1 MAERQSKEPER
12 TKEEKLI
19 AGRKLLLADDSAAV
33 QKVIELTFADEGMEV
48 VSVGDGLLALEEL
61 EHVTPDVILA
71 DAFMPGLNGYELCRS
86 IKDDKRFAQIPVM
99 LLVSSFAPFDEAAA
113 QRAGAD
119 DIMTKP
125 FQSIRQLVNRVGSL
139 LAANDDRIEPSHEIS
154 TLGLTGT
161 ESPTTSV
168 VISDEPND
176 QSNVTVLVE
185 AAQLETVESHE
196 GSGGACAADIEM
208 QTADTARLERVLDE
222 PEPEISADAWR
233 IEETIE
239 IEPVMIAPETDATPI
254 EAAHVDATV
263 AESDESRMTQ
273 IYTQLYTQPRPNVD
287 SALLDLDESDFSVAS
302 IADDVVLDLD
312 FEESAPAHVEA
323 ATPPQIAVE
332 ETASVP
338 VQLDDA
344 AVTKHEV
351 MSAEETPKPASV
363 FEAAPEVLADADPRG
378 LSTADTLSAQ
388 QIDAIARR
396 VMDQMSDKV
405 VREIAWEVVP
415 ELSELL
421 IKKKLDEQK

>member
-1 MAERQSKEPER
+1 VAERQSKEPEG

-168 VISDEPND
+168 VILDEPND

-273 IYTQLYTQPRPNVD
+273 TCTQPRPNVD

-312 FEESAPAHVEA
+312 FEEPVPVHVEA
-323 ATPPQIAVE
+323 ASPSQIAVE
-332 ETASVP
+332 ETASAP

-344 AVTKHEV
+344 AVTTHEV
-351 MSAEETPKPASV
+351 VSAEEMPKPASV

-421 IKKKLDEQK
+421 IKKKLAEQK

>member
-1 MAERQSKEPER
+1 LAERQSKEPEG
-12 TKEEKLI
+12 TKEKKLI

-33 QKVIELTFADEGMEV
+33 QKVIELTFTDEGMEV
-48 VSVGDGLLALEEL
+48 VSVGDGLLALAEL

-139 LAANDDRIEPSHEIS
+139 LAANNDNVAPPHDTS

-161 ESPTTSV
+161 ESPTQSV
-168 VISDEPND
+168 VISEEPDN

-185 AAQLETVESHE
+185 AAQLETDQSHE
-196 GSGGACAADIEM
+196 ASGSACAPDIEF
-208 QTADTARLERVLDE
+208 QTADTARLERVFDE
-222 PEPEISADAWR
+222 PEPDVAAEAWQV
-233 IEETIE
+233 EDTIE
-239 IEPVMIAPETDATPI
+239 IEPVLIDAEIDVTPI
-254 EAAHVDATV
+254 EAVPV
-263 AESDESRMTQ
+263 APTSDEIPMTQ
-273 IYTQLYTQPRPNVD
+273 IHNQPRPNFD
-287 SALLDLDESDFSVAS
+287 GALLDLDESDFSAAS

-312 FEESAPAHVEA
+312 FEESAPSRVEA
-323 ATPPQIAVE
+323 QSPQPATVSE
-332 ETASVP
+332 ETLPAP
-338 VQLDDA
+338 IQLDDTS
-344 AVTKHEV
+344 VTTPEV
-351 MSAEETPKPASV
+351 MSATEKPEPASAIDEV
-363 FEAAPEVLADADPRG
+363 VNAAMHQDQAPAP
-378 LSTADTLSAQ
+378 STAEALSAQ
-388 QIDAIARR
+388 QIDVIARR

-421 IKKKLDEQK
+421 IKKKLAEQK